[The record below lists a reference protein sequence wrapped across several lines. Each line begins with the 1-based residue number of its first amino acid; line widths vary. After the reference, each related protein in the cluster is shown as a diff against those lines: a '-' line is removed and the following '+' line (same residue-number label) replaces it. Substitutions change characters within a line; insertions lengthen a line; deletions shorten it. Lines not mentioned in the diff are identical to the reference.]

1 MKELPIFVRTLGSS
15 PVIKVLNFLL
25 QGRGLDYS
33 MSDIARNSDI
43 SWTTLNRIWA
53 SLEKAGLI
61 KNTRK
66 VGKAKLYRLNSENE
80 AVQKIIEV
88 YNKLLVQETE
98 NYFAKRAKIKAIA

>member
-1 MKELPIFVRTLGSS
+1 MSELPIFVRTFGSS

-25 QGRGLDYS
+25 QGRELDYS

-53 SLEKAGLI
+53 GMEKAGLI

-66 VGKAKLYRLNSENE
+66 IGKAKLYRLNSGNE
-80 AVQKIIEV
+80 VVKRLIDLHKQLLIE
-88 YNKLLVQETE
+88 ETE
-98 NYFAKRAKIKAIA
+98 NYFAKRAKVRAVA